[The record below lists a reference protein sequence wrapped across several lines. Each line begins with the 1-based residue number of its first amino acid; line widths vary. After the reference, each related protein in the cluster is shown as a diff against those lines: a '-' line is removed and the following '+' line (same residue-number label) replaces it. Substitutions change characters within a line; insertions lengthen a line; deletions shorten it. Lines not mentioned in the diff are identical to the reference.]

1 MARGRRG
8 VPDSA
13 VGVEWKRDRTTA
25 RGGVDSPG
33 RTGKCRDER
42 RDGSSLSQCLMPS
55 AKTYFAAID
64 TNRASGVVR
73 ALIALRKLDE

>member
-13 VGVEWKRDRTTA
+13 VGVEA
-25 RGGVDSPG
+25 RRRRLAWENGQMH
-33 RTGKCRDER
+33 ER

-64 TNRASGVVR
+64 ANRASGVVR